1 MLSDRW
7 QRERMEKQIHIL
19 PALLLV
25 CPAPSQLEGYIY
37 GAATVTVSFLYIN
50 MQNGAECCAAT
61 QGLFNRGYTVSMS
74 FLSATPHVGLHK
86 HSPLY
91 VNRLRM
97 RYTCYT
103 GKIHKMPLPSL
114 MSYQAWS
121 DTVPSQHTNT
131 TATAR
136 ILQELVRATET
147 TSSSRHTHR
156 SRSSSSTGAEKRQKH
171 TATLTQKEQSC
182 LCFTHRIFNG
192 PFGSLERHAPPILLL
207 WSLLLPGIWKQARQ
221 GTHYIHVPLSPAC
234 HKLPFPS
241 PVGRQ
246 LIRQQW
252 ASQPASQRCELWA
265 PDHFLSL
272 SPPSLSF
279 SLCFYPPALALPLS
293 HCPLSLSSSSSPA
306 VRCSDS
312 RWNQFTLPS
321 SPLPF
326 TADGDQAD
334 LHQGTAALDG
344 SLRGEDGFSWEEG
357 SANTGDGEE
366 GKWGLNQTV
375 DGGEGRV
382 YC

>member
-1 MLSDRW
+1 
-7 QRERMEKQIHIL
+7 
-19 PALLLV
+19 
-25 CPAPSQLEGYIY
+25 
-37 GAATVTVSFLYIN
+37 

-61 QGLFNRGYTVSMS
+61 PGLFNRGYTVSIS
-74 FLSATPHVGLHK
+74 FPSATLHVGLHEHK

-103 GKIHKMPLPSL
+103 GKIHKMLLPSL

-121 DTVPSQHTNT
+121 DTMPSQHTNT

-136 ILQELVRATET
+136 ILLELDRATET
-147 TSSSRHTHR
+147 TSSSRHTH
-156 SRSSSSTGAEKRQKH
+156 RSSSSTGAEKRQKH

-182 LCFTHRIFNG
+182 LCITHRIFNG

-265 PDHFLSL
+265 LDHFLSLSFAL

-293 HCPLSLSSSSSPA
+293 HRPLSLSSSSSPA
-306 VRCSDS
+306 VRRNDS

-321 SPLPF
+321 SPCLSQQTEIRPTSIRVLPLWMG
-326 TADGDQAD
+326 A
-334 LHQGTAALDG
+334 
-344 SLRGEDGFSWEEG
+344 WEEKMDSVG
-357 SANTGDGEE
+357 KRGVLKLEMEKKESGGWTRRWMEE
-366 GKWGLNQTV
+366 K
-375 DGGEGRV
+375 GGFNAKCRLSKKGM
-382 YC
+382 